1 MQAASL
7 APSAGWQW
15 ARDGLALFR
24 LQPMAMFTWALTV
37 GFMVLV
43 ASILAPIGPLLFV
56 VGMPA
61 ITVMTLEA
69 CRAIEQ
75 GRTVLPLRLFLVL
88 KAPGLFKKL
97 LAMGALYVA
106 AVLAAGLVAF
116 LPFADGLSEAM
127 SGLSS
132 DDVGGVLAAMR
143 APIALFGI
151 FYVII
156 AGLFWHAPA
165 LVAWHRL
172 GIRKA
177 LFFSGI
183 ACWRNK
189 GAFLMYGATWLLVVL
204 ALELGGGLLEA
215 VGLSPT
221 ISGLIQM
228 PFNFVAAAVLYCSFY
243 PTYTSVFGAPPAPGF
258 GNGT

>member
-15 ARDGLALFR
+15 VRDGLALFR
-24 LQPMAMFTWALTV
+24 RQPMAMFTWALTI

-56 VGMPA
+56 AAMPA

-75 GRTVLPLRLFLVL
+75 GKTVLPMRLFLVL
-88 KAPGLFKKL
+88 KAPGLAKKL
-97 LAMGALYVA
+97 LTMGALYVA
-106 AVLAAGLVAF
+106 AVLVAGLVSF
-116 LPFADGLSEAM
+116 LPFAENLREAVQ
-127 SGLSS
+127 GLSS
-132 DDVGGVLAAMR
+132 DDLGPVLEAMR
-143 APIALFGI
+143 APIVVFAVLYI
-151 FYVII
+151 LI
-156 AGLFWHAPA
+156 AALFWHAPA

-172 GIRKA
+172 DIRKA
-177 LFFSGI
+177 LFFSGV

-189 GAFLMYGATWLLVVL
+189 GAFLMYGASWLLVVL

-215 VGLSPT
+215 IGLSAT
-221 ISGLIQM
+221 MAGLIQM
-228 PFNFVAAAVLYCSFY
+228 PFNFLAAAILYCSFY
-243 PTYTSVFGAPPAPGF
+243 PSYTTVFGPPPPIALGALP
-258 GNGT
+258 